1 MVLFELHVQLNIL
14 ALVNI
19 CSATALV
26 SLGVG
31 RRIEGNALEIQEMN
45 LILLEGQI
53 KLQNSL
59 CFSRDSKCRPS
70 EYVSGH
76 L

>member
-1 MVLFELHVQLNIL
+1 MAVFELHVQLNIL

-26 SLGVG
+26 NLGAG
-31 RRIEGNALEIQEMN
+31 RRIEGNALQIQEVN
-45 LILLEGQI
+45 LMLLEGQI
-53 KLQNSL
+53 KLKNSL
-59 CFSRDSKCRPS
+59 CFSRDSKSRPS
-70 EYVSGH
+70 EYMSGH